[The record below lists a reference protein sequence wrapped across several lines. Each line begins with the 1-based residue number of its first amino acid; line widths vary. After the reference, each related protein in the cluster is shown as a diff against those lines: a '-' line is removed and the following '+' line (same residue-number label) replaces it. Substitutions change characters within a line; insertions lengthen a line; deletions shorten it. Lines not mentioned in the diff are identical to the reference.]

1 MMNFFGLGPLEILFI
16 IIIGLIVFGPEKL
29 PEIGRFAGR
38 QLAKLMAWQQQS
50 PEAQMIQK
58 IRQDFEQEIVLL
70 RDELVRTRQQLD
82 ISTDVKQLHSQTQS
96 LLTVQSSPSGTVAVG
111 EAVSPQSND
120 SADSKE
126 RSISE
131 AHERRQKLFEE
142 EDLHSIAPPST
153 GSSLAEAPSN
163 TVEQSPDDKPSVEEQ
178 SIASANGEHTEAIT
192 SAPATTLSPEASL
205 ASAAPSPDPIP
216 TTNHLFP
223 DDREMLLLQ
232 MQALM
237 ADLHALQEQLKARGL
252 LDPDWKPPSHD
263 QALPKESVSS

>member
-1 MMNFFGLGPLEILFI
+1 MNFFGLGPLEILFI

-82 ISTDVKQLHSQTQS
+82 ISTDVRQLHNQTQS
-96 LLTVQSSPSGTVAVG
+96 LLTVQSSPSGTVAAG
-111 EAVSPQSND
+111 EAVSPKSSD
-120 SADSKE
+120 AEAPKE
-126 RSISE
+126 RSVSE
-131 AHERRQKLFEE
+131 VHERRQKLFEE
-142 EDLHSIAPPST
+142 EDLHAIAPPASNT
-153 GSSLAEAPSN
+153 NSEDAPSN
-163 TVEQSPDDKPSVEEQ
+163 AAVKSSGDRSSIEESP
-178 SIASANGEHTEAIT
+178 NGEHTEAIT
-192 SAPATTLSPEASL
+192 SDPAAARAPESPASSAIPSTDSTPAT
-205 ASAAPSPDPIP
+205 
-216 TTNHLFP
+216 NHSFP